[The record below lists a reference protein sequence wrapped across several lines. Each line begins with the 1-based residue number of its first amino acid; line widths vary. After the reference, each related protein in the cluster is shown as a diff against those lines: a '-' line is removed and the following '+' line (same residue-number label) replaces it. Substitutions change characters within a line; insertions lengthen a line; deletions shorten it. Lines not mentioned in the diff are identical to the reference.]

1 VRKPRQTPLSPGV
14 LSTVHGAPREM
25 PVWTTGQQDRT
36 NANANVNVSDSHSE
50 APVSSVSASAGASA
64 SVKSAPRQAQNQP
77 TSGLNS
83 CDILH
88 RRVRPSGRQ
97 GGGRARAEC
106 AYVST
111 MLGVVLSA
119 RGEINRHLAY
129 ACHVMRCRA
138 MRLMGCESRAL
149 QVGRG
154 TCWCEWLR
162 CGSVRVVVVGSGG

>member
-1 VRKPRQTPLSPGV
+1 VSKARLAKPRISPRLG
-14 LSTVHGAPREM
+14 LTVAIYYTDEL
-25 PVWTTGQQDRT
+25 DR
-36 NANANVNVSDSHSE
+36 
-50 APVSSVSASAGASA
+50 AGA
-64 SVKSAPRQAQNQP
+64 K
-77 TSGLNS
+77 
-83 CDILH
+83 
-88 RRVRPSGRQ
+88 
-97 GGGRARAEC
+97 EC

-129 ACHVMRCRA
+129 ACHVMRCYA